1 MTILFASNH
10 IGASATGGLSIQA
23 TKTAEHLQ
31 KAGVHIIF
39 HNAWEEI
46 NTNTIDAVHIFGAG
60 IGTYHFA
67 REIFRKKIPIFL
79 SPVFFSLHSSSKLQL
94 ATAAQMAFRKVMKGT
109 WTDIGM
115 VAELCNWATGIFP
128 NTNEEAKLLVEGLKA
143 DAKKIVVI
151 PNGVDE
157 QFATATPELFT
168 QEYGIE
174 NFILNVGYFG
184 ARKNTLLFLQTVNAL
199 KRSAVIIGKSSNDE
213 YSLLCKKEIATGNIL
228 HIEQLPNATP
238 LLASAYAAARVF
250 CLPSLYET
258 PGISALEA
266 GLTGTPIAIT
276 QYGGTKE
283 YFLHYAEYIDPYSRT
298 SIESALH
305 NAQQKGRDA
314 QLTAHIRN
322 NYLWSNVAE
331 QTAEGY
337 QRFLEKK

>member
-10 IGASATGGLSIQA
+10 IGVSATGGLSIQA

-31 KAGVHIIF
+31 KAGVNIIF

-46 NTNTIDAVHIFGAG
+46 NAHSIDAVHIFGAG

-67 REIFRKKIPIFL
+67 REIFRKKIPLFL
-79 SPVFFSLHSSSKLQL
+79 SPVFFSLHTSSKLQL
-94 ATAAQMAFRKVMKGT
+94 AIAAQHTFRKVMKGT
-109 WTDIGM
+109 WTDIGI
-115 VAELCNWATGIFP
+115 VAEMCNWATGIFP

-143 DAKKIVVI
+143 DTKKICVV

-157 QFATATPELFT
+157 QFATVSPELFVK
-168 QEYGIE
+168 EYGWE

-184 ARKNTLLFLQTVNAL
+184 ERKNTLMFLQAVNAL
-199 KRSAVIIGKSSNDE
+199 KLPAVIIGRSSNDE
-213 YSLLCKKEIATGNIL
+213 YSLLCKKELAKGNIL
-228 HIEQLPNATP
+228 HIEQLPNTTP
-238 LLASAYAAARVF
+238 LLASAYAAASVF

-283 YFLHYAEYIDPYSRT
+283 YFLNYAEYIDPDSRA
-298 SIESALH
+298 SIESAIH
-305 NAQQKGRDA
+305 NAQQKGRNV

-331 QTAEGY
+331 KTAEGY
-337 QRFLEKK
+337 KRFL